1 MQDLSF
7 IDNKVFDKAVTIII
21 DILQEIYLKGG
32 LAYVEI
38 TEEYEDAICYY
49 KNLGIE
55 IIQNGYLPDISAGM
69 LELAII
75 KVENSCNVSIEQK
88 NILIL
93 LKHLFPK
100 IQTMNIEYI
109 LDFQSM
115 FCSDKVVSNNYDK
128 ISKYLSEQNDV
139 KF

>member
-1 MQDLSF
+1 MQELSF
-7 IDNKVFDKAVTIII
+7 MDNKTFDKAVTIII

-38 TEEYEDAICYY
+38 TKEYDDTICYY
-49 KNLGIE
+49 RNLGIE
-55 IIQNGYLPDISAGM
+55 ILQNCYLPDISAVM
-69 LELAII
+69 LELAINE
-75 KVENSCNVSIEQK
+75 VENNYNISMGQK

-115 FCSDKVVSNNYDK
+115 FCSNNVVSNNYNK
-128 ISKYLSEQNDV
+128 ISKYLNEQNDV
-139 KF
+139 N

>member
-1 MQDLSF
+1 MQELSF
-7 IDNKVFDKAVTIII
+7 MDNKTFDKAVTIII

-38 TEEYEDAICYY
+38 TQEYDDAICYY
-49 KNLGIE
+49 RNLGIE
-55 IIQNGYLPDISAGM
+55 ILQNCYLPDISAVM
-69 LELAII
+69 LELAINE
-75 KVENSCNVSIEQK
+75 VENNYNISMGQK

-115 FCSDKVVSNNYDK
+115 FCSNNVVSNNYNK
-128 ISKYLSEQNDV
+128 ISKYLNEQNDV
-139 KF
+139 N

>member
-1 MQDLSF
+1 MQELSF
-7 IDNKVFDKAVTIII
+7 MDNKTFDKAVTIII

-38 TEEYEDAICYY
+38 TKEYGDAICYY
-49 KNLGIE
+49 RNLGIE
-55 IIQNGYLPDISAGM
+55 ILQNCYLPDISAVM
-69 LELAII
+69 LELAINE
-75 KVENSCNVSIEQK
+75 VENNYNISMGQK

-115 FCSDKVVSNNYDK
+115 FCSNNVVSNNYNK
-128 ISKYLSEQNDV
+128 ISKYLNEQNDV
-139 KF
+139 N